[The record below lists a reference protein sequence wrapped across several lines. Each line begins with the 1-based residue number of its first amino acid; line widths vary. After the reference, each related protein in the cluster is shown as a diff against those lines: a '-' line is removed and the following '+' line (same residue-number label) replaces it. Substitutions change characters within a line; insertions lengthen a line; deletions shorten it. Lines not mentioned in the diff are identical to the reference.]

1 MAIEIV
7 IKQSQYQSAN
17 YDPFLTN
24 DESPSVHLS
33 IINAKSNMD
42 EEPLMG
48 FSDMKTKPSDASSYS
63 YENTSRA
70 SQINSMRG
78 LIELSG
84 VKPRWFQ
91 MIILVGMPLTLILY
105 ISTFAMGDC
114 GVELGFVIYCIFLEI
129 KYLIFMKHMTE

>member
-1 MAIEIV
+1 
-7 IKQSQYQSAN
+7 
-17 YDPFLTN
+17 
-24 DESPSVHLS
+24 
-33 IINAKSNMD
+33 
-42 EEPLMG
+42 
-48 FSDMKTKPSDASSYS
+48 
-63 YENTSRA
+63 
-70 SQINSMRG
+70 MRG

-129 KYLIFMKHMTE
+129 KYLIFMKHMTK